1 MGDIERQAQYSLA
14 KGDLRA
20 VLLFLARRKFKT
32 KKFILKLCLIWLAS
46 IVAALGSVAILH
58 NHFTVYNGL
67 QILLQVALVY
77 LFIIVSLISL
87 ELLVVIPLKM
97 RHVVKNINF
106 SYEPQ
111 TIWWNEYGIAILT
124 AKLKRSYPLRLFY
137 GWQDLSD
144 YILLYL
150 TEHQYSIL
158 PKRAFTEEQ
167 RRDLISIL
175 DKMLKRKL

>member
-1 MGDIERQAQYSLA
+1 MSVIERHTQYSLS
-14 KGDLRA
+14 KVDLRA

-32 KKFILKLCLIWLAS
+32 KKFIIKLCLIWLAS
-46 IVAALGSVAILH
+46 MLAAVVSLALLH
-58 NHFTVYNGL
+58 NHFTVYNSL
-67 QILLQVALVY
+67 QILLHAALLY

-97 RHVVKNINF
+97 RHIVKNSNF

-137 GWQDLSD
+137 GWKDLTD

-158 PKRAFTEEQ
+158 PKRAFTDEQ
-167 RRDLISIL
+167 KQDLISTL
-175 DKMLKRKL
+175 DKTLARKL